1 MYQTV
6 FDTIPGEPIDPPFAR
21 DDIALPAGWQA
32 THPNRFAFLSSL
44 VAHRWA
50 GPALLL
56 ALAVAIRCVWYGDP
70 VIQVDEQYYLVV
82 GDRILHGA
90 IPYVDIWDRKP
101 VGLFLIYAAIRLL
114 GGAGIYQYQIV
125 ATLFAWATALIIRQ
139 TARKVAS
146 ERAAWIA
153 GAIYLLWLG
162 MFTGQGGQSPVF
174 YNLVMAGA
182 GLITLNAVDRDTT
195 PARRFGLGA
204 LAMLLCGL
212 ALQIKY
218 VVVFEGIFF
227 GLALLWAQ
235 WRGTGKLAATAAQ
248 GLAWAGIALI
258 PTAAMLL
265 AYVAIGQT
273 QAFFYVN
280 FVSIFVRGNAPGPEL
295 LARLGTILLLLSPLL
310 GSLWLARGGRE
321 RRDRD
326 AHLFLLQ
333 WFAAAVA
340 GLLVFGTYYDH
351 YALPLLVSLCAAI
364 APAFDLTRGR
374 RRTGLRLAAA
384 LAAIGV
390 IAIPVSYRIVVGR
403 KGDAA
408 YASQVTAIVD
418 KARRGGSLYIF
429 DGEPVLYLLTKAPT
443 LTKYLFPYH
452 LSQSLEG
459 PSIGTEPAAELRHIL
474 AAHPAVIV
482 DTILQP
488 QWRTP
493 DRIEEQKR
501 LFNPVTRSMLDT
513 ALARD
518 YRLVAAVP
526 RKKYFRRIWQYK
538 GLSPRSP
545 SA

>member
-6 FDTIPGEPIDPPFAR
+6 FDKIPGEPIDPALVR
-21 DDIALPAGWQA
+21 DGSLALPVGWH
-32 THPNRFAFLSSL
+32 TTKSYRFAFLRNL

-56 ALAVAIRCVWYGDP
+56 ALAVATRCVWYGDP
-70 VIQVDEQYYLVV
+70 VIQVDEQYYLVI

-90 IPYVDIWDRKP
+90 IPYVDVWDRKP

-114 GGAGIYQYQIV
+114 GGAGIYQYQVV
-125 ATLFAWATALIIRQ
+125 ATLFAWATALVIRQ

-146 ERAAWIA
+146 ESAAWIA
-153 GAIYLLWLG
+153 GSIYLLWLDL
-162 MFTGQGGQSPVF
+162 FTGQGGQSPVF
-174 YNLVMAGA
+174 YNLLMAGA
-182 GLITLNAVDRDTT
+182 GLITLNAVDRNTT
-195 PARRFGLGA
+195 SGRRFGLGA

-218 VVVFEGIFF
+218 VVVFEGIYF

-235 WRGTGKLAATAAQ
+235 WRGTGKLAATAVQ

-273 QAFFYVN
+273 QAFVYVN

-295 LARLGTILLLLSPLL
+295 LERLGTILLLLSPLL
-310 GSLWLARGGRE
+310 GALWFARRGHE
-321 RRDRD
+321 RRDR
-326 AHLFLLQ
+326 AARLFLLR
-333 WFAAAVA
+333 WFGAAVA
-340 GLLVFGTYYDH
+340 GLLIFGTYYDH

-364 APAFDLTRGR
+364 APAFDLTRGGR
-374 RRTGLRLAAA
+374 RIGLRLAAA

-390 IAIPVSYRIVVGR
+390 IAIPVSYRIIVGR

-408 YASQVTAIVD
+408 YAGQVAAIID

-429 DGEPVLYLLTKAPT
+429 DGEPILYLLTQAPAP
-443 LTKYLFPYH
+443 TKYLFPYH

-459 PSIGTEPAAELRHIL
+459 PSIGTDPAAELGRIL
-474 AAHPAVIV
+474 TTHPAVIV
-482 DTILQP
+482 DTTLQP

-493 DRIEEQKR
+493 DRVEEQQR
-501 LFNPVTRSMLDT
+501 LFNPVTRTMLDS

-526 RKKYFRRIWQYK
+526 RKKYYRRIWQLRDL
-538 GLSPRSP
+538 G
-545 SA
+545 

>member
-1 MYQTV
+1 
-6 FDTIPGEPIDPPFAR
+6 
-21 DDIALPAGWQA
+21 
-32 THPNRFAFLSSL
+32 L

-56 ALAVAIRCVWYGDP
+56 ALAVAIRCVWFGDP

-90 IPYVDIWDRKP
+90 IPYVDVWDRKP

-125 ATLFAWATALIIRQ
+125 ATLFAWATALVIRQ

-153 GAIYLLWLG
+153 GSIYLFWLDL
-162 MFTGQGGQSPVF
+162 FTGQGGQSPVF
-174 YNLVMAGA
+174 YNLFMAGA

-235 WRGTGKLAATAAQ
+235 WRGTGKPAATAVQ
-248 GLAWAGIALI
+248 GLTWAGIALI

-310 GSLWLARGGRE
+310 GTLWLARRGQEQRN
-321 RRDRD
+321 RD

-364 APAFDLTRGR
+364 APAFDLTRGGR
-374 RRTGLRLAAA
+374 RIGLRLAAA

-429 DGEPVLYLLTKAPT
+429 DGEPILYLLTKAPA

-459 PSIGTEPAAELRHIL
+459 SSIGTDPAAELRHIL

-493 DRIEEQKR
+493 DRLEEQKR

-513 ALARD
+513 ALERD
-518 YRLVAAVP
+518 YWLVAAVP